1 MDEKNAAETSGQ
13 PNPWERWACELQ
25 AIAQTGLRYT
35 HDKYDIERYERIR
48 ELACECMTELAGV
61 PIERTR
67 TAFASEEGY
76 QTPKLAT
83 RVAVFD
89 GEGRVCLVHETDG
102 GWILPGG
109 WVDWDQ
115 TVFTNSVKET
125 REEAGLE
132 VEPVRLIALHEH
144 NLHQLQNRYYTN
156 VSTAYVECRLLGG
169 VFVPNIETDD
179 MGFFGRDKLPD
190 PLSLNKM
197 SREELL
203 MCFAAHDAGMD
214 WQVSCE

>member
-1 MDEKNAAETSGQ
+1 MDETNTSEASGQ

-61 PIERTR
+61 PIERVR

-132 VEPVRLIALHEH
+132 VEPVRLIALHED

-156 VSTAYVECRLLGG
+156 VSTAYVECRFFGG
-169 VFVPNIETDD
+169 EFVPNIETDG
-179 MGFFGRDKLPD
+179 MGFFGRDELPE

-214 WQVSCE
+214 WQVDCE